1 MLARFEGATWNL
13 SGAYGKTE
21 VLPELWLCGQV
32 FSCEQA
38 LAAAD
43 LLPLLTLACQQNQLP
58 EYLRSLNGFFSGVL
72 LLDGQLFCFTDRTRS
87 RPLFY
92 GMDGAELLISD
103 DTGWLLERLPAAE
116 PEPDSVAE
124 FSFTGFITGSATLH
138 PGIYQLQAAELL
150 QWSLGQPP
158 QRIIY
163 DWYLHLNSQNTPESI
178 QPWLEQLDQVTEK
191 VVQRLIRYAN
201 GRQIVLPLSGGYDS
215 RALAMHFR
223 RAGYPDVVCFTFG
236 RPGSAEVALSRK
248 VASLAGYPW
257 VCVTY
262 SRQMW
267 RELFQQPEFQ
277 RFLDFVHGLVSVPTV
292 QVFPAIQQLVKNR
305 QIDANAVIAPGH
317 TGAFFSG
324 ALDDSGWCESHQVP
338 KALNAV
344 LKKHY
349 EHSREALP
357 EAVREKIVLQL
368 ETIAD
373 EARRR
378 QRLNV
383 NSLAECWNYRER
395 QAKFII
401 NSNRYYDFFAL
412 DWWMPLWD
420 GDFMAFWQ
428 QVPYS
433 LRRSKL
439 LWKTYVNQLVSQ
451 QSGNAEP
458 LGHANVKRYP
468 WLTRLYSW
476 FNYFLEDNHLYAIV
490 PFKRWLAFKLRLSQE
505 RGTVF
510 GTLAGYMVFRDKL
523 RFDIKNTK
531 SRKNMSKNAAM

>member
-215 RALAMHFR
+215 RALAMHLR

-317 TGAFFSG
+317 TGAFFLVHWMTLVG
-324 ALDDSGWCESHQVP
+324 AKVIRC
-338 KALNAV
+338 
-344 LKKHY
+344 
-349 EHSREALP
+349 
-357 EAVREKIVLQL
+357 
-368 ETIAD
+368 
-373 EARRR
+373 
-378 QRLNV
+378 QRL
-383 NSLAECWNYRER
+383 
-395 QAKFII
+395 
-401 NSNRYYDFFAL
+401 
-412 DWWMPLWD
+412 
-420 GDFMAFWQ
+420 
-428 QVPYS
+428 
-433 LRRSKL
+433 
-439 LWKTYVNQLVSQ
+439 
-451 QSGNAEP
+451 
-458 LGHANVKRYP
+458 
-468 WLTRLYSW
+468 
-476 FNYFLEDNHLYAIV
+476 
-490 PFKRWLAFKLRLSQE
+490 
-505 RGTVF
+505 
-510 GTLAGYMVFRDKL
+510 
-523 RFDIKNTK
+523 
-531 SRKNMSKNAAM
+531 